1 MVLILYGFVVFLA
14 TLLGSFVGLGG
25 GVIIK
30 PVLDV
35 INAHSLTEISFFFVL
50 CCFCDVDNINYTSH
64 H

>member
-1 MVLILYGFVVFLA
+1 MCCVFLCYNIKEVLKMVLILYGFVVFLA

-35 INAHSLTEISFFFVL
+35 INAHSLT
-50 CCFCDVDNINYTSH
+50 
-64 H
+64 